1 MKEGKGAKCGEEGHI
16 LKIGTAQC
24 PSFPDKPGTDLF
36 GAEASSNEGKER
48 EREKKNNKYPY
59 SLSENS
65 TPVTTANIVQRR
77 EGRKERKKK
86 GWLRSANTAFFSLI
100 VKQKRE
106 CLRFKAVAAI
116 FQALLLKAL
125 QKG

>member
-1 MKEGKGAKCGEEGHI
+1 
-16 LKIGTAQC
+16 
-24 PSFPDKPGTDLF
+24 TDLF
-36 GAEASSNEGKER
+36 RAEAYSNEGKER

-65 TPVTTANIVQRR
+65 TPVTTANIVQR
-77 EGRKERKKK
+77 RKERKKK